1 MLLYGPNVEMDQTK
15 ETFGEEYCLLKPLT
29 NSLLGPAIIYAA
41 ESVVLHPI
49 QIAHLDGYVY
59 LQVHLKYHF
68 SRSFSIGSQQTKYF
82 LMSCIQF
89 WAK

>member
-59 LQVHLKYHF
+59 LQVPPQISFF
-68 SRSFSIGSQQTKYF
+68 SFFFDRQPANEVFPDELYSVLG
-82 LMSCIQF
+82 
-89 WAK
+89 